1 MVSVEWWC
9 CDASVE
15 PFGRTGLGFGFNE
28 SAAAYLASA
37 ISSRNDKPG
46 PPRFAMLLGVSIAIY
61 FTLQGH
67 TWCQGMDCMQH
78 HSPSCLFFFGMQQ
91 YHTAWP
97 SIFTQSL
104 YTQSLYTAPHSWPA
118 VSHINSSKQQHHSV
132 TLHCIIIFFYSD
144 AQCSFQF
151 HHTDRGTT
159 PTLDQEDTAHPSNWK

>member
-15 PFGRTGLGFGFNE
+15 PFGQTGLGFGFNE
-28 SAAAYLASA
+28 SAAADLASA
-37 ISSRNDKPG
+37 ISSHSDKPG
-46 PPRFAMLLGVSIAIY
+46 PPRFAMLPR
-61 FTLQGH
+61 FQDRHQFH
-67 TWCQGMDCMQH
+67 TSLTHILPGNWLYAA
-78 HSPSCLFFFGMQQ
+78 SLSFWFFFGMQQ

-118 VSHINSSKQQHHSV
+118 VSHINSSKRQHHSV
-132 TLHCIIIFFYSD
+132 TLHCIIISFYSD